1 MGCFG
6 HAEGCH
12 TEESAEI
19 GRTEEGFAS
28 EDTDEDLEA
37 GTHLYVKIVLVLPFL

>member
-6 HAEGCH
+6 HTQGCY
-12 TEESAEI
+12 TEESAGI
-19 GRTEEGFAS
+19 GWTEEGFAS

-37 GTHLYVKIVLVLPFL
+37 GTHLYVKIVLV